1 MSKMMIC
8 PECKSTAT
16 KRLIVEWT
24 VKEFVAVLII
34 VPILALRLIRG
45 PILTADETDIWLY
58 KFGIIIGF
66 VALLVFPVLL
76 NLRFPRYKCKSCG
89 KKFKPNGEDAEDV
102 FDEYQQLML

>member
-24 VKEFVAVLII
+24 VKE
-34 VPILALRLIRG
+34 
-45 PILTADETDIWLY
+45 
-58 KFGIIIGF
+58 F

-102 FDEYQQLML
+102 FDDY

>member
-8 PECKSTAT
+8 PKCKSTNT
-16 KRLIVEWT
+16 KRLIVEWN

-34 VPILALRLIRG
+34 VLILSLRLIPG
-45 PILTADETDIWLY
+45 PFLTADKTEIWFY
-58 KFGIIIGF
+58 KSGIIIGF
-66 VALLVFPVLL
+66 IALILFPILL

-102 FDEYQQLML
+102 FDDY